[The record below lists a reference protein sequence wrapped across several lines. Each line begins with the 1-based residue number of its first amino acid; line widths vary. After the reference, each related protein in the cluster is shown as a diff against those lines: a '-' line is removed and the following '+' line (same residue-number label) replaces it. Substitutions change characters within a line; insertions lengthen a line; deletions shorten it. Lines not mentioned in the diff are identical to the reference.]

1 VQFYTK
7 TFNNVYILT
16 PNMRECCIYCD
27 APLAKNRKRLKDQ
40 KYYCG
45 KECRAKGQ
53 MNISFLGRKAT
64 PNDNKYRK
72 KRRGTSNGMELSA
85 VWDILRSLDEPKP
98 AKWIIGTLH
107 DEFGANGAWG
117 RITTNG
123 FRKKLNYF
131 RKDCIQL
138 EEGGYLNKYAAA
150 KDIPFKDALS
160 DKIKDFIEH
169 EYLHNTSEH
178 LKS

>member
-1 VQFYTK
+1 
-7 TFNNVYILT
+7 
-16 PNMRECCIYCD
+16 MRECCIYCD
-27 APLAKNRKRLKDQ
+27 APLVKNRKRLKDQ

-53 MNISFLGRKAT
+53 MNISFMGRKAT

-72 KRRGTSNGMELSA
+72 KRRATSNGMELSA
-85 VWDILRSLDEPKP
+85 VWDILRSLNEPKP

-131 RKDCIQL
+131 RKI
-138 EEGGYLNKYAAA
+138 GKTR
-150 KDIPFKDALS
+150 IF
-160 DKIKDFIEH
+160 F
-169 EYLHNTSEH
+169 
-178 LKS
+178 

>member
-1 VQFYTK
+1 
-7 TFNNVYILT
+7 
-16 PNMRECCIYCD
+16 MRECCIYCD
-27 APLAKNRKRLKDQ
+27 KPLAKNRKRLKDQ
-40 KYYCG
+40 KYYCS

-53 MNISFLGRKAT
+53 MNISFMGSKAT
-64 PNDNKYRK
+64 PNSQTKYRK

-85 VWDILRSLDEPKP
+85 VWDILRSIDEPQS
-98 AKWIIGTLH
+98 AKWVIETLH
-107 DEFGANGAWG
+107 DDFGSNGAWG

-131 RKDCIQL
+131 RKDCIQIQ
-138 EEGGYLNKYAAA
+138 EGGHLNKYKAA

-169 EYLHNTSEH
+169 EYLYNTSEH
-178 LKS
+178 LKA